1 MLEFIK
7 ISIEFYLIF
16 TFVYTCVAFIRMYAT
31 ESYANDKKKG
41 RERLKK
47 LMSEGRLKQ
56 MPVYTIADIREN
68 RRYESVRLSYFPN
81 DTGKKNRAI
90 IVLPGGGYA
99 HLCTAQ
105 EGYPVAAR
113 LNELGYSAFIL
124 EYRTGF
130 GNTKHAPMH
139 DLAQA
144 VKFIE
149 EHQDEFNVTIE
160 DYILIGFSAGGNLA
174 GIFGTEEW
182 GYKKYGVR
190 KPGSLILGYPW
201 TNINHWMT
209 HPYWNVWVGL
219 FGIWTSERGNL
230 FLFGPGMNFIKE
242 NRDSVCVQKWITKD
256 YPKTYMFS
264 GSDDILVPSGSHTDI
279 LANTMNKYAIPLMY
293 DRFYRVPH
301 GVGLGERTPAEG
313 WLDRAIK
320 FAMSPDP
327 RQVMNLHLEEVD
339 EKLADTAAK
348 TIDDYF
354 AADE

>member
-1 MLEFIK
+1 
-7 ISIEFYLIF
+7 
-16 TFVYTCVAFIRMYAT
+16 MYVT
-31 ESYANDKKKG
+31 ERYANDREKG
-41 RERLKK
+41 RTRLKT
-47 LMSEGRLKQ
+47 LMAEGRLSQ
-56 MPVYTIADIREN
+56 VPIYSIEDIRQN
-68 RRYESVRLSYFPN
+68 RRYESVRLTCFPN
-81 DTGKKNRAI
+81 DTGEKSRCI
-90 IVLPGGGYA
+90 IVCPGGGYA

-113 LNELGYSAFIL
+113 LNELGYTAFVL

-144 VKFIE
+144 VRHIE
-149 EHQDEFNVTIE
+149 AHADEYNVTME
-160 DYILIGFSAGGNLA
+160 DYVLIGFSAGGNLA

-201 TNINHWMT
+201 TNVNHWMS

-230 FLFGPGMNFIKE
+230 FLFGPGLNFKRE
-242 NRDSVCVQKWITKD
+242 NRDSVCVQKLITKD

-264 GSDDILVPSGSHTDI
+264 GSDDILVPSGSHTDV
-279 LANTMNKYAIPLMY
+279 LANTMNQYAIPLMY

-301 GVGLGERTPAEG
+301 GVGLGMKTPAEG
-313 WLDRAIK
+313 WLERAIK
-320 FAMSPDP
+320 FALSKDP
-327 RQVMNLHLEEVD
+327 RNVIKLDFSD
-339 EKLADTAAK
+339 ETLSSTISDYADS
-348 TIDDYF
+348 DDYVTT
-354 AADE
+354 E